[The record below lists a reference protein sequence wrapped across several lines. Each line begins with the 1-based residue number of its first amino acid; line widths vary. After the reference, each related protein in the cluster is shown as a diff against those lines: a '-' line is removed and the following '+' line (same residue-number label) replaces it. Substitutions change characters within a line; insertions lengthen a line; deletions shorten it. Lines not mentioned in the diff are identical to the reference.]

1 MSARLV
7 SKPALLYVGLGVVG
21 LADRG
26 IQGRGGRGPAGER
39 RALAWNALPRLL
51 ALADEALASR
61 SAASFGLLAVTHN
74 EAVAEMQ
81 RTIRVAERV
90 LTEAGV
96 DVTPADFSPAVVV
109 AENVTR

>member
-1 MSARLV
+1 MTDELQAVLDIRDAAA
-7 SKPALLYVGLGVVG
+7 KLYTKHREFWQAIAFDGVGELSPV
-21 LADRG
+21 A
-26 IQGRGGRGPAGER
+26 I
-39 RALAWNALPRLL
+39 
-51 ALADEALASR
+51 
-61 SAASFGLLAVTHN
+61 GLLAVTHN